1 MNQDKNLILERS
13 KKNNPIRIFANQ
25 LIYFFYGNTAGF
37 RNNFRA
43 KNQLQNLQI
52 KFNTNKLNQIPG
64 DTKSVDY
71 AKKIKNDGFVNLKK
85 FVTGTALNAALDE
98 VDSIFNDS
106 NKYVTQNGAILH
118 ALLETEMPIFKK
130 LFTESLQSI
139 LLNYYLC
146 AFKIK
151 SIRVWRNLHVESVN
165 QDTDDVFSNTF
176 HHDACNV
183 NSLRVFI
190 LLKDKVT
197 KTSGA
202 LRFHNKKDSK
212 KIMRSGFF
220 SRYTQTQNK
229 IEKLTNPRTLKFFE
243 GNAGDCVI
251 INTQECLHAA
261 SIPKEGAY
269 RDILQF
275 EIYPDE
281 GPIKKFDELMR
292 IPPDKEV
299 INLMHGS

>member
-1 MNQDKNLILERS
+1 M
-13 KKNNPIRIFANQ
+13 
-25 LIYFFYGNTAGF
+25 
-37 RNNFRA
+37 
-43 KNQLQNLQI
+43 
-52 KFNTNKLNQIPG
+52 
-64 DTKSVDY
+64 
-71 AKKIKNDGFVNLKK
+71 
-85 FVTGTALNAALDE
+85 
-98 VDSIFNDS
+98 
-106 NKYVTQNGAILH
+106 
-118 ALLETEMPIFKK
+118 
-130 LFTESLQSI
+130 
-139 LLNYYLC
+139 
-146 AFKIK
+146 
-151 SIRVWRNLHVESVN
+151 
-165 QDTDDVFSNTF
+165 
-176 HHDACNV
+176 
-183 NSLRVFI
+183 
-190 LLKDKVT
+190 LKDKVT

-299 INLMHGS
+299 INLMHDS